1 MSVRIDDELRALLED
16 GVAAVLGTRD
26 AGLVP
31 EVARGWGVRV
41 LPDRASV
48 ELCIG
53 LPSGRRTLAN
63 LADNGQLAVTCV
75 RPSDYR
81 QVQLK
86 GRGAEAGAP
95 TEADRAWV
103 ARHQAAFTAQVAD
116 VGIAPETCHRFWS
129 HDDPDALVKLRLEV
143 AEAFDQTP
151 GPDAGRAL

>member
-1 MSVRIDDELRALLED
+1 MSVRIDDDLRALLED

-41 LPDRASV
+41 LPDRATV

-86 GRGAEAGAP
+86 GRGSEGGTP
-95 TEADRAWV
+95 SQDERARV
-103 ARHQAAFTAQVAD
+103 ARHQEAFTRQVAD
-116 VGIAPETCHRFWS
+116 VGIAADLCPRFWS
-129 HDDPDALVKLRLEV
+129 HDEGGLVKLRLEV
-143 AEAFDQTP
+143 EEAFDQTP
-151 GPDAGRAL
+151 GPDAGRPL